1 MQLDPTR
8 ELEEQEGH
16 PFGVILHKLPSS
28 VPESSGWH
36 QRLERYARLNP
47 SCVVL
52 DSPSHIQR
60 LASRDHMLSVVREMS
75 KQLRLSCSSAMVAA
89 PRQLLLER
97 NQPDI
102 LDGLREHTFS
112 LPLLAKPLKADGSQ
126 DSHALALVHDHDS
139 LQRLSSG
146 LVSGLE
152 PPCVLQE
159 FVDHGGALFKVYVV
173 GDNVAMTRRK
183 SLPDMHGCSQSR
195 KEGIELLDRV
205 SCAPHGARDDDA
217 ETLEPVSVETE
228 APVEEPE
235 AELVRAIA
243 QSLRAQL
250 GLSLFNFDLIRVR
263 GSGNKFLVID
273 INYFPG
279 YAKMPGYEA
288 VISDWLRKVATATAA
303 QATTEQAVDR

>member
-1 MQLDPTR
+1 
-8 ELEEQEGH
+8 
-16 PFGVILHKLPSS
+16 
-28 VPESSGWH
+28 
-36 QRLERYARLNP
+36 
-47 SCVVL
+47 
-52 DSPSHIQR
+52 
-60 LASRDHMLSVVREMS
+60 
-75 KQLRLSCSSAMVAA
+75 
-89 PRQLLLER
+89 
-97 NQPDI
+97 
-102 LDGLREHTFS
+102 
-112 LPLLAKPLKADGSQ
+112 
-126 DSHALALVHDHDS
+126 
-139 LQRLSSG
+139 
-146 LVSGLE
+146 
-152 PPCVLQE
+152 
-159 FVDHGGALFKVYVV
+159 
-173 GDNVAMTRRK
+173 
-183 SLPDMHGCSQSR
+183 MHGCSQSR